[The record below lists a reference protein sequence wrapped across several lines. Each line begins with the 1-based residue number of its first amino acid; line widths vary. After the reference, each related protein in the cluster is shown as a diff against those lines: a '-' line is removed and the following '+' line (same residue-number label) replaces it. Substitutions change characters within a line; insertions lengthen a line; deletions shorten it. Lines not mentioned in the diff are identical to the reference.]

1 MIQGLQDDTY
11 VLLMDDDGEM
21 REDLQLP
28 SVMYKTDDD
37 MKTTEL
43 IKHYCELVDS
53 GANIDIYC
61 SVLSAVGQEK
71 IIPDEFSVA
80 VTPSLLI
87 PPGYKIDSQSL
98 KNIDLE
104 KTVNDFNLKEE
115 IDIKD
120 NKEANSFGEIF
131 DTKNIPKNIRKLVDE
146 ETLGISLGERRG
158 IDILFGN
165 IPKTGVIIDSK
176 KEALR
181 IKKNKL
187 SKQDINSTPS
197 PAVDIN
203 SGKPLLIK

>member
-1 MIQGLQDDTY
+1 MKIKFLLILVFLTSLGL
-11 VLLMDDDGEM
+11 L
-21 REDLQLP
+21 
-28 SVMYKTDDD
+28 S
-37 MKTTEL
+37 
-43 IKHYCELVDS
+43 S
-53 GANIDIYC
+53 C
-61 SVLSAVGQEK
+61 SDFRKAVGQE
-71 IIPDEFSVA
+71 IVIPDEFSVA
-80 VTPSLLI
+80 ATPTLLI
-87 PPGYKIDSQSL
+87 PPGYEIDPKVL
-98 KNIDLE
+98 KNNDMD
-104 KTVNDFNLKEE
+104 KTNDNFYLKEE

-120 NKEANSFGEIF
+120 NKEASSFSEIF

-187 SKQDINSTPS
+187 TKQDINSNPS

>member
-1 MIQGLQDDTY
+1 
-11 VLLMDDDGEM
+11 
-21 REDLQLP
+21 
-28 SVMYKTDDD
+28 
-37 MKTTEL
+37 MKIKFFL
-43 IKHYCELVDS
+43 IIVFLTS
-53 GANIDIYC
+53 LGFLSSC
-61 SVLSAVGQEK
+61 SDFRKAVGQEVA
-71 IIPDEFSVA
+71 IPDEFSVA
-80 VTPSLLI
+80 VTPTLLI
-87 PPGYKIDSQSL
+87 PPGYEIDPEVL
-98 KNIDLE
+98 KNNDLY
-104 KTVNDFNLKEE
+104 KTNDNFNLKEE

-187 SKQDINSTPS
+187 SKQDINSNPS

>member
-1 MIQGLQDDTY
+1 ML
-11 VLLMDDDGEM
+11 
-21 REDLQLP
+21 
-28 SVMYKTDDD
+28 S
-37 MKTTEL
+37 
-43 IKHYCELVDS
+43 S
-53 GANIDIYC
+53 C
-61 SVLSAVGQEK
+61 SDFRKAVGKEVVV
-71 IIPDEFSVA
+71 PDEFSVA

-87 PPGYKIDSQSL
+87 PPGYEIDPKVL
-98 KNIDLE
+98 KNNDLE
-104 KTVNDFNLKEE
+104 KTNNNFNLNEE

-120 NKEANSFGEIF
+120 KKDANSFSELF
-131 DTKNIPKNIRKLVDE
+131 DTKDVPKDIRKLVDE

>member
-1 MIQGLQDDTY
+1 MKIKFLLILVFLTSLGL
-11 VLLMDDDGEM
+11 L
-21 REDLQLP
+21 
-28 SVMYKTDDD
+28 S
-37 MKTTEL
+37 
-43 IKHYCELVDS
+43 S
-53 GANIDIYC
+53 C
-61 SVLSAVGQEK
+61 SDFRKAVGQE
-71 IIPDEFSVA
+71 IVIPDEFSVA
-80 VTPSLLI
+80 VTPTLLI
-87 PPGYKIDSQSL
+87 PPGYEIDPKVL
-98 KNIDLE
+98 KNNDID
-104 KTVNDFNLKEE
+104 KTNDNFDLKEE

-120 NKEANSFGEIF
+120 NKEASSFSEIF

-187 SKQDINSTPS
+187 TKQDINSNPS
-197 PAVDIN
+197 PGVDIN

>member
-1 MIQGLQDDTY
+1 MDKKEKA
-11 VLLMDDDGEM
+11 VLND
-21 REDLQLP
+21 
-28 SVMYKTDDD
+28 
-37 MKTTEL
+37 
-43 IKHYCELVDS
+43 
-53 GANIDIYC
+53 
-61 SVLSAVGQEK
+61 K
-71 IIPDEFSVA
+71 IIRA
-80 VTPSLLI
+80 I
-87 PPGYKIDSQSL
+87 
-98 KNIDLE
+98 
-104 KTVNDFNLKEE
+104 KTVYDPEIPVDVYELGLIYE

-120 NKEANSFGEIF
+120 NKEANSFSEIF

-187 SKQDINSTPS
+187 TKQDINSNPS
-197 PAVDIN
+197 PGVDIN